1 MRKEYISPRMK
12 LIHMSSHS
20 VLAASDVSCDATQEK
35 GGDWE
40 SESKGEID
48 EEIF

>member
-12 LIHMSSHS
+12 LIHMSSQS
-20 VLAASDVSCDATQEK
+20 VLAASFVTTKEK

-40 SESKGEID
+40 SESKGDMD
-48 EEIF
+48 EDLF

>member
-1 MRKEYISPRMK
+1 MRKEYISPGMK

-20 VLAASDVSCDATQEK
+20 VLAASFDTTQEK
-35 GGDWE
+35 GGNWE

>member
-1 MRKEYISPRMK
+1 MRKEYISPGMK

-20 VLAASDVSCDATQEK
+20 VLAASFDTTQEK
-35 GGDWE
+35 GGNWDA
-40 SESKGEID
+40 ESKGEID

>member
-1 MRKEYISPRMK
+1 MRKEYISPGMK
-12 LIHMSSHS
+12 IFHVSSQS
-20 VLAASDVSCDATQEK
+20 VLAASFDTTQEK

>member
-20 VLAASDVSCDATQEK
+20 VLAASFDTTQEK
-35 GGDWE
+35 GGSWE